1 MADRSSDPAAD
12 KTADPEIGR
21 LRAEIDRI
29 DGEIVRLI
37 GERAAHAVAIGRL
50 KGDAPVYRPERE
62 AEVLRRVAAANPGP
76 LPAESVKGVFVELI
90 SACRALEGRA
100 RVGYLGPQ
108 GTFSEM
114 AVAKHFGGAI
124 DALPLASIDEA
135 FRQAETGATQFAVVP
150 VENST
155 EGAIGRTLDL
165 LLNTPLRICAEVVLR
180 VHQNLMA
187 KGDSLRAV
195 RKRVYS
201 HAQSLAQCQNW
212 LTRNLP
218 QAERVPVSSNAEAA
232 RLAAG
237 EPDACA
243 IGPAIA
249 AERYGLAILA
259 QNIEDEAQNLTRF
272 LVLGNVDPGPSGRD
286 LTSIVMSAP
295 NRPGAVH
302 ALIAPFAKH
311 GVSMSRIESRPAR
324 VGTWEYM
331 FYLDVVGHQRDPSV
345 AAALA
350 ELKGLAP
357 FLKVLGSYPAATP

>member
-1 MADRSSDPAAD
+1 MADQPDKIAD
-12 KTADPEIGR
+12 AEIGR
-21 LRAEIDRI
+21 LRAAIDRI

-50 KGDAPVYRPERE
+50 KGDGPVYRPERE
-62 AEVLRRVAAANPGP
+62 AEVLRRVAAANAGP
-76 LPAESVKGVFVELI
+76 LSAESVKSIFVELI
-90 SACRALEGRA
+90 SACRGLEGTA

-124 DALPLASIDEA
+124 EALPLASIDEA

-165 LLNTPLRICAEVVLR
+165 LLNTPLRICAEVVLH

-187 KGDSLRAV
+187 KGDSRAV

-201 HAQSLAQCQNW
+201 HAQSLAQCQHW
-212 LTRNLP
+212 LARNLP

-237 EPDACA
+237 EPEACA

-259 QNIEDEAQNLTRF
+259 QNIEDEPQNLTRF
-272 LVLGNVDPGPSGRD
+272 LVLGNVEPAPTGRD

-302 ALIAPFAKH
+302 ALIAPFATH

-324 VGTWEYM
+324 LGTWEYM
-331 FYLDVVGHQRDPSV
+331 FHLDLVGHRRDPGL
-345 AAALA
+345 AAAIA
-350 ELKGLAP
+350 ELQGLAP
-357 FLKVLGSYPAATP
+357 FLKILGSYPASTP